1 MSIPSVYQAIPAHII
16 ESVNKLDFDLA
27 KWDRNPRIG
36 GLLSSTVLQG
46 GKRLRPLVSFL
57 MADICGVSHEDQAPF
72 ARVVELVHA
81 ATLAHD
87 DVIDDAEFR
96 RGLPS
101 INAKSSNKTAVLAGD
116 YLLAYAVEQVARK
129 GHPEIVIRLTEVI
142 SDLAEGEWLQIE
154 NSKKSEIVWDDIV
167 RVAAKKTGSVLRWC
181 TVVPTILAGYPS
193 EQVHKASELGL
204 KIGIAFQM
212 TDDIL
217 DFKRR
222 DGAEFADIKNGVIN
236 SVIFELM
243 RAGNYEAH
251 FLKGNLKPKLEDR
264 DLDQAM
270 HAVGR
275 YAGQQLSDCKAL
287 LHEIVEATQANSA
300 PERANALEAM
310 AYLIEFIEKRV

>member
-16 ESVNKLDFDLA
+16 DSVNKLDFDLA

-36 GLLSSTVLQG
+36 GLLSQTVLGG
-46 GKRLRPLVSFL
+46 GKRLRPLISFL
-57 MADICGVSHEDQAPF
+57 MADVCGIKHEQQAPF
-72 ARVVELVHA
+72 SRVVELVHA

-87 DVIDDAEFR
+87 DVIDNAEVR

-101 INAKSSNKTAVLAGD
+101 INARSTNKTAVLAGD

-129 GHPEIVIRLTEVI
+129 GNPDIVVRLTEVI

-154 NSKKSEIVWDDIV
+154 NSESSSLQWDDIV

-181 TVVPTILAGYPS
+181 TVVPAILAGFND
-193 EQVHKASELGL
+193 ELINKAADLGL

-222 DGAEFADIKNGVIN
+222 DGAEFADLKNGVIN
-236 SVIFELM
+236 SVIFQMM
-243 RAGNYEAH
+243 RADNQEAV
-251 FLKGNLKPKLEDR
+251 FFKGNAKPKLDNR
-264 DLDQAM
+264 NLDQAIDRV
-270 HAVGR
+270 AS
-275 YAGQQLSDCKAL
+275 YASQQLDDCRQL
-287 LHEIVEATQANSA
+287 LNGIVAAT
-300 PERANALEAM
+300 PELTDQRRANAFEAM
-310 AYLIEFIEKRV
+310 GYLIEFIEKRV